1 MAKKYGKKTYVG
13 KVMKGAEDGVDENG
27 KKKFKPDYIVVDQDF
42 KLMKGDFLRLESKAQ
57 RIKDLQA
64 AVEAGRLDEE
74 KASDLIEKANKGS
87 DKVRFTII
95 HQEVSDE

>member
-1 MAKKYGKKTYVG
+1 MAKKYGKKSYVG
-13 KVMKGAEDGVDENG
+13 KVMKGING
-27 KKKFKPDYIVVDQDF
+27 KPDYIVVDQDF
-42 KLMKGDFLRLESKAQ
+42 KLMKGDFLKLESKAQ
-57 RIKDLQA
+57 RIKDLEA

-74 KASDLIEKANKGS
+74 KAADLIEKASKGS